1 MRAPSPR
8 LVRGFSLEVSPLS
21 QREFILAILDL
32 AGTVPGLNPAAAA
45 AHAANESAYG
55 GSQLA
60 AKHHN
65 LFGTKATGQ
74 LTPWWRG
81 DKVSMPT
88 WEVIDGKTVQTTAQF
103 RAYPSWRESLGD
115 YSDVIARVYPW
126 AAVHTHDP
134 LAFLFGVFLKGP
146 YRWATDPDAFR
157 KAALILDAQ
166 GLLEPLNMRA
176 LGRHEL
182 LVDNS
187 PTVTKGM
194 SVISAAL
201 RRQPALLGPHYATRT
216 PRPDGSWKLDLR
228 AAE

>member
-1 MRAPSPR
+1 M
-8 LVRGFSLEVSPLS
+8 VPLS
-21 QREFILAILDL
+21 QREFILTILDL

-81 DKVSMPT
+81 DKVTMPT
-88 WEVIDGKTVQTTAQF
+88 WEVVNGQTVRTTAEF

-126 AAVHTHDP
+126 SAIHTHDA

-146 YRWATDPDAFR
+146 YRWATDPDAYR
-157 KAALILDAQ
+157 KAVLILDAQ
-166 GLLEPLNMRA
+166 GLLEAPSQRA
-176 LGRHEL
+176 LGRHEVV
-182 LVDNS
+182 VDNS
-187 PTVTKGM
+187 PSVAKG
-194 SVISAAL
+194 VAVAAAAM
-201 RRQPALLGPHYATRT
+201 RGRPVVLGPHFVTRT
-216 PRPDGSWKLDLR
+216 PRPDGTWKLDLR
-228 AAE
+228 AIE

>member
-1 MRAPSPR
+1 M
-8 LVRGFSLEVSPLS
+8 EVVPLS
-21 QREFILAILDL
+21 QRDFILAVFDS
-32 AGTVPGLNPAAAA
+32 AVGVPGVNAAAAA

-55 GSQLA
+55 QSQLA
-60 AKHHN
+60 AKHRN
-65 LFGTKATGQ
+65 LFGVKATGT
-74 LTPWWRG
+74 LTKHWDG
-81 DKVSMPT
+81 AKVSMPT
-88 WEVIDGKTVQTTAQF
+88 WEVINGKNIQTTADF
-103 RAYPSWRESLGD
+103 RAYPSWQASILDYGD
-115 YSDVIARVYPW
+115 IISRVYPW
-126 AAVHTHDP
+126 AALHAHEP
-134 LAFLFGVFLKGP
+134 LAFLMGIFLKGP
-146 YRWATDPDAFR
+146 ARWATDPEAFR

-166 GLLEPLNMRA
+166 GLLEPPSMRA

-194 SVISAAL
+194 AIMSAAL